1 MERMNPASKQATP
14 DHVVTY
20 AEAVRTVQQEAEK
33 IRKRLPV
40 AEQIPLLDATGRVL
54 AEAVRAD
61 RDQPPFPRSTRDGF
75 ACIATDVQSGRTLRI
90 IGQVRAGEAWQGG
103 PLQSGEAIEI
113 MTGAPVPDGAD
124 CVVMVE
130 HVQAEENQLR
140 LDAGRSIASGE
151 NIVPAGAEA
160 KSGTVLVPAGTRLAP
175 SHIAA
180 AAACG
185 YALLSVFR
193 KPRIAILAT
202 GDELVSL
209 ESTPLLHQIR
219 NSNSY
224 SLAAQIKLAGA
235 EPVILPV
242 ARDSQPVIE
251 AAIRDAQDCDLLLL
265 SGGVSMGKYDF
276 IEQVLHHLGAEF
288 FFTGAKIQ
296 PGRPVV
302 FGRLPHQYFFGLPGN
317 PISTMV
323 TFALFSQP
331 LIAAVSGE
339 ASGGPRF
346 ALARLTHEVRCK
358 SGLTRFLP
366 ARVDSSINGATTT
379 VIPWQGSGD
388 LASTANANGFAVFPA
403 EDKGLEP
410 GSLISVLMI

>member
-1 MERMNPASKQATP
+1 MEKMNPASKQATP
-14 DHVVTY
+14 VHVVSY
-20 AEAVRTVQQEAEK
+20 AEAVRTIRQEAEK
-33 IRKRLPV
+33 IREVRPA
-40 AEQIPLLDATGRVL
+40 AEQVPLLDATGRVL

-75 ACIATDVQSGRTLRI
+75 ACIAADVQSGRMLRI

-103 PLQSGEAIEI
+103 PLQPGEAIEI
-113 MTGAPVPDGAD
+113 MTGAPVPDGAN

-140 LDAGRSIASGE
+140 LKAGHSIAPGE

-185 YALLSVFR
+185 YAQLSVFQ

-224 SLAAQIKLAGA
+224 SLAAQIQLAGA

-242 ARDSQPVIE
+242 AHDSQPAIE
-251 AAIRDAQDCDLLLL
+251 AAIRGAQDCDLLLL

-276 IEQVLHHLGAEF
+276 VEQVLHHRGAEF

-317 PISTMV
+317 PVSTMV
-323 TFALFSQP
+323 TFALFAHP
-331 LIAAVSGE
+331 LIAALSGE

-346 ALARLTHEVRCK
+346 ALAGLTHEAHCK

-366 ARVDSSINGATTT
+366 ARVDYSIHGATAT

-388 LASTANANGFAVFPA
+388 LASTANANGFAVLPA
-403 EDKGLEP
+403 EDKSLSA
-410 GSLISVLMI
+410 GSLISVLLM